1 MSRIF
6 NRLGF
11 TALAIVATAGTGL
24 MAQQSSS
31 TLRGRVS
38 DPSGAGKGE
47 VLVAIANPE
56 TGVKR
61 SLLTDKNG
69 YFNFAFLPVGRYD
82 IVYSFQGQSY
92 KANRNALL
100 GQEIDASFKWPTMA
114 GATVEVIAAAAVAQ
128 TVDTSTAQIGS
139 NIDVQTLSDL
149 PMVTRD
155 INAAAVLAPGVMIV
169 QGSQVDPTKKSSTYI
184 MTGEG
189 MGRGT
194 NYAVDGADNNSTDV
208 GGYVLPVP
216 IGAVQELQVVTNQFK
231 AEFGR
236 STDGFFNILT
246 KSGSN
251 DFKGELTAQY
261 TNQSMR
267 ARRTDEGLKG
277 SDGNGV
283 YAATVSGPILKDK
296 LFYMVSVEQTKG
308 EQTPVFSFSPYSI
321 SLQPGLAGIAYD
333 YYKKNVY
340 SKVDFNP
347 TSSVGLS
354 WTYGYYQDQ
363 TANQPFPRT
372 DTYNGNI
379 LTNTLGTGQNQTWAT
394 GLKATVV
401 FDAAV
406 WESNLHFF
414 NYNNKIRP
422 SGSGPSGTTETAL
435 LDAGTANFPRP
446 DTNNLGWGGQDP
458 NAYQGTGIERTQWKN
473 DVSLTR
479 GDHTFRAGIDLTHN
493 IYRPTTL
500 FFPEVGI
507 YYMTVAGAGINY
519 VNGWN
524 STINPN
530 QNVLQARFIAPNGE
544 QGTTWNQYAVY
555 LQDDWIVNPKLAL
568 YFGIRADRDT
578 QLDYLKG
585 YDSMYAQIRTATL
598 ANDPTSDPDWN
609 SGKAPRAK
617 TYVDP
622 RFQAVFKPRGDDSL
636 AFKFGAGMFT
646 AQVIDNV
653 TGFSR
658 GLGLPINGLP
668 NRVRNGAAYTYNGNN
683 PGSAYYVAPN
693 FNAGTQISTTGGVNG
708 HTMILPADL
717 TPYNYANNVGGL
729 RDYFR
734 NTVAGWLTPATADT
748 NGKSLI
754 ASDFEYPQTTAF
766 NVGVAYHLDS
776 QQAVEGNFL
785 YSKTTHMTAYIGA
798 LDGSGPKVV
807 EYGPGGGQL
816 SDSVFY
822 SRQSAVSYQLQLKYT
837 YNTSATTFMF
847 NLVWKDQQ
855 ASEGGAAGAFDSS
868 GNTGG
873 LYGEGARYA
882 WQDNPTRRAGGT
894 PSLQGTFNLS
904 HRFDT
909 GTMVS
914 LLGQWHSGMA
924 YDVTNGYSSAPG
936 YGPNAS
942 TDEYHPT
949 DLLGYGTGHWNLELD
964 AKISQLI
971 KLGSRVRFEPYVAIQ
986 NLLNNYDYGSNF
998 DGQKNLSD
1006 GTPNA
1011 GTGVGDGFGTRL
1023 PGFQA
1028 NKPRFWAI
1036 GAKVTF

>member
-11 TALAIVATAGTGL
+11 TAFALVAAAGTGL
-24 MAQQSSS
+24 LAQQSSS
-31 TLRGRVS
+31 TLRGRVT
-38 DPSGAGKGE
+38 DPGGAGKAG
-47 VLVAIANPE
+47 VLVAISNPE
-56 TGVKR
+56 NGVKR

-69 YFNFAFLPVGRYD
+69 YFNFAFLPVGKYD

-92 KANRNALL
+92 KASRNALL
-100 GQEIDASFKWPTMA
+100 GQEIDAAFKWPATT
-114 GATVEVIAAAAVAQ
+114 GAIVEVIAAAGAAQ

-149 PMVTRD
+149 PMVSRD

-208 GGYVLPVP
+208 GGYVLPIP

-251 DFKGELTAQY
+251 EFKGELTAQY

-267 ARRTDEGLKG
+267 ARRTDEGVKG
-277 SDGNGV
+277 TDGNGV
-283 YAATVSGPILKDK
+283 YGATVSGPILKDK
-296 LFYMVSVEQTKG
+296 LFYMVSVEQTIG
-308 EQTPVFSFSPYSI
+308 EQNPVYSFSPYSI
-321 SLQPGLAGIAYD
+321 SLQPGLGGISYD
-333 YYKKNVY
+333 YYKRNVY
-340 SKVDFNP
+340 SKVDWNVSAS
-347 TSSVGLS
+347 TNLS

-372 DTYNGNI
+372 DAYLGNI

-401 FDAAV
+401 FDSVV

-435 LDAGTANFPRP
+435 LDAGTKNFPRP

-473 DVSLTR
+473 DVSWVR
-479 GDHTFRAGIDLTHN
+479 GDHNIRAGIDLTHN

-544 QGTTWNQYAVY
+544 AGTTWNQYSAY
-555 LQDDWIVNPKLAL
+555 LQDDWTVNPKLAL
-568 YFGIRADRDT
+568 YFGIRADKDT
-578 QLDYLKG
+578 KLDYLKG
-585 YDSMYAQIRTATL
+585 FDSMYAQIRANTL
-598 ANDPTSDPDWN
+598 AASPTADPDWN

-622 RFQAVFKPRGDDSL
+622 RFQAVYKPLGDDTL
-636 AFKFGAGMFT
+636 AVKFGAGMFT

-668 NRVRNGAAYTYNGNN
+668 NRARNAAAYAYNGNN
-683 PGSAYYVAPN
+683 PGTTYFVAPN
-693 FNAGTQISTTGGVNG
+693 FNAGTVIGNVGTHAIT
-708 HTMILPADL
+708 LPYAL

-748 NGKSLI
+748 SGKSLI

-766 NVGVAYHLDS
+766 NIGAAYRMNS
-776 QQAVEGNFL
+776 QQAVEANFL

-798 LDGSGPKVV
+798 LDGSGPKVE
-807 EYGPGGGQL
+807 EYDSHGNAL

-837 YNTSATTFMF
+837 YNTSDTNFMF

-855 ASEGGAAGAFDSS
+855 ASEGGSTGAFDAS

-882 WQDNPTRRAGGT
+882 WQDNPTRRSGGT
-894 PSLQGTFNLS
+894 PSLQGTFS
-904 HRFDT
+904 FTHRFSF
-909 GTMVS
+909 GTAVS

-924 YDVTNGYSSAPG
+924 YDVTTGFSSAPG

-949 DLLGYGTGHWNLELD
+949 DLLGYQTGKWNLQLD
-964 AKISQLI
+964 AKVSQLI
-971 KLGSRVRFEPYVAIQ
+971 KVGAKVRFEPYVAIQ
-986 NLLNNYDYGSNF
+986 NLLNNYDYGSNY
-998 DGQKNLSD
+998 DGQKYLSD
-1006 GTPNA
+1006 GTYNA

-1023 PGFQA
+1023 PGFQS
-1028 NKPRFWAI
+1028 NKPRYWAI